1 MSLKDFA
8 ARKRRQRAEDREEGE
23 LVEDFKTP
31 ELSTVLSSF
40 DSTSVCFSSFIS
52 LLPLFIIFFQK
63 DDAPRPWTFF
73 NWSQADTTP
82 DSNEKQRR
90 AEQEWL
96 DTQRKERERLEA
108 VRHDLVLQDLQP
120 IKSDFPFVNSSSG
133 KLIPVPTG
141 PRSSSSSTSS
151 STSPS
156 TRKGPPCAPAAMR
169 SVGR

>member
-1 MSLKDFA
+1 M
-8 ARKRRQRAEDREEGE
+8 
-23 LVEDFKTP
+23 VEDFKTP

-40 DSTSVCFSSFIS
+40 DFTSVRFSSFVS
-52 LLPLFIIFFQK
+52 LLSLFIIFIFQK

-73 NWSQADTTP
+73 SWSQADTALGS
-82 DSNEKQRR
+82 DEKQRR

-108 VRHDLVLQDLQP
+108 IRHDLVLQDLQP
-120 IKSDFPFVNSSSG
+120 IKSDFPFVKFSG
-133 KLIPVPTG
+133 KLIPAPTG

-151 STSPS
+151 SASPS

-169 SVGR
+169 SVGH

>member
-31 ELSTVLSSF
+31 ELSTVLSTF
-40 DSTSVCFSSFIS
+40 DSTSVCFSSFVS
-52 LLPLFIIFFQK
+52 LLLFFIIFFKK

-82 DSNEKQRR
+82 DSNDKQRK

-120 IKSDFPFVNSSSG
+120 IKSDFPFVNSSG

-141 PRSSSSSTSS
+141 PRSSSSSTSTS
-151 STSPS
+151 SS

-169 SVGR
+169 SAGR